1 MVKFRELIV
10 SIVTAIC
17 LIFLAYISSFIDVEY
32 NFITSNAPFYLF
44 FIYLITS
51 DKRVVS
57 YKNTIPWSLG
67 IVALTLFVVLFS
79 LI

>member
-1 MVKFRELIV
+1 MVKLKELTV
-10 SIVTAIC
+10 PIVTAIC
-17 LIFLAYISSFIDVEY
+17 LLFLAYVSSLSNAEY
-32 NFITSNAPFYLF
+32 DFVTSNAPFFLF
-44 FIYLITS
+44 FIYLIS
-51 DKRVVS
+51 SKERVIS